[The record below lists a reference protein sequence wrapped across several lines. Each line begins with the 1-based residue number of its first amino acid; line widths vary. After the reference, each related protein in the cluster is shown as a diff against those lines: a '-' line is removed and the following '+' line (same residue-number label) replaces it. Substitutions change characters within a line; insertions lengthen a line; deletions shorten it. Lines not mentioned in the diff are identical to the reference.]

1 MYTLTLYC
9 RVGISSWSPVFTLTL
24 YYRVG
29 VSTWSPVY
37 TLTLQQ
43 AGRPDPPVLD
53 LSEFTV
59 RTPRYT
65 VQWETK
71 TQEDDLQA
79 SYKFDVIAHGFT
91 SNLISKMFLSNKF
104 LNIVFL
110 FFSLMDS
117 TVDS

>member
-71 TQEDDLQA
+71 TLW
-79 SYKFDVIAHGFT
+79 YRKTTFRHHI
-91 SNLISKMFLSNKF
+91 NLML
-104 LNIVFL
+104 LHMVL
-110 FFSLMDS
+110 PV
-117 TVDS
+117 T